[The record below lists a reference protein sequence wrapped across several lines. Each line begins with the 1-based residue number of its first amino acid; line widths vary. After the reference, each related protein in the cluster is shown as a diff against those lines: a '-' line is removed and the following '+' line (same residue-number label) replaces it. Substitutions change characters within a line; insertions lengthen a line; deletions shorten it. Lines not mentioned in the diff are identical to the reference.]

1 MRVGAAA
8 GERKERVSMGI
19 LQAGTGRQVI
29 TPGLGCHLVG
39 HFEDRVAD
47 FIHDDLYVK
56 AIALRSGDVTLG
68 LITCDLI
75 DIPVGVVE
83 AAKAAIQAR
92 TGVPPA
98 QVLIS
103 CTHTHTAPSAV
114 GALGTPTDEVYAQ
127 SLIPRI
133 ADALVMALARLR
145 PAEAAHV
152 SGDCRQE
159 VHNRRWHMK
168 DGRVMMN
175 PGHLNP
181 EALRPAGPT
190 DPELGLLI
198 LREAE
203 TRCPLAVYGNLALH
217 YVGNGCCTWVSADYF
232 GEFAKALQRLA
243 GAEFLVALSNGCQG
257 NINNCDFTRPARHS
271 VHPYQQQERVAN
283 VVAAEAWK
291 QWSLLRE
298 SDFSSDIA
306 LDAELVRVDFQ
317 ARQATAAELAVARDL
332 YASATAPHDAEW
344 IYARELVWLS
354 AGPSAWQVPLQALRI
369 GSLGVVGLHGE
380 VFVEVGL
387 SIKSRSPLARTL
399 VVGLANGSI
408 GYVATDQALAEG
420 SYETRLCRHVRAP
433 MGTAP
438 RWADTAVAAL
448 TTLAQRASS
457 AANPAQEG

>member
-1 MRVGAAA
+1 
-8 GERKERVSMGI
+8 MGT
-19 LQAGTGRQVI
+19 LYAGTGRQVI
-29 TPGLGCHLVG
+29 TPALGCHLVG

-47 FIHDDLYVK
+47 SIHDDLYVK
-56 AIALRSGDVTLG
+56 AIALRSGEVTLG

-75 DIPVGVVE
+75 DIPVAVVT

-98 QVLIS
+98 RVLIS

-114 GALGTPTDEVYAQ
+114 GALGTPTDEPYAQ
-127 SLIPRI
+127 SLVPRI
-133 ADALVMALARLR
+133 ADALVMALAQMR
-145 PAEAAHV
+145 PAEMAHV

-168 DGRVMMN
+168 DGRVVMN
-175 PGHLNP
+175 PGYLNP
-181 EALRPAGPT
+181 EAVRPAGPT

-198 LREAE
+198 LREVQ
-203 TRCPLAVYGNLALH
+203 TRRPLAVYGNLALH
-217 YVGNGCCTWVSADYF
+217 YVGNGCSTWVSADYF

-243 GAEFLVALSNGCQG
+243 GADFLVALTNGCQG
-257 NINNCDFTRPARHS
+257 NINNCDFSRPARQS

-291 QWSLLRE
+291 QWSMLRE
-298 SDFSSDIA
+298 SDFSSA
-306 LDAELVRVDFQ
+306 VTLDAELVMVDFR
-317 ARQATAAELAVARDL
+317 ARRATAAELAAAQEL
-332 YASATAPHDAEW
+332 FSNPTAPHDAEW
-344 IYARELVWLS
+344 IYAREVVWLS
-354 AGPSAWQVPLQALRI
+354 AGRSEWQVPVHALRI
-369 GSLGVVGLHGE
+369 GSLGIAGLHGE

-408 GYVATDQALAEG
+408 GYVATDLALAEG

-433 MGTAP
+433 LGTATL
-438 RWADTAVAAL
+438 WADTAVTALAAL
-448 TTLAQRASS
+448 AERAPEHG
-457 AANPAQEG
+457 NPAREG